1 MALIIG
7 KTGLKKMY
15 KPEIITNA
23 EYHGRKTH
31 ISSTGVRTFKKNKKQ
46 FEYGL
51 THELVK
57 QTKAMADGT
66 AVHSFFL
73 ERDKFDTDFA
83 IKPADMRLNT
93 KAGKEWALEQKD
105 KIIID
110 SELGNN
116 LYEMEKSFM
125 DSPAKMIYN
134 ENMGGQT
141 ELSYFWDDLGLV
153 KGKCRPDWIDG
164 HGEIVV
170 DLKTT
175 TDASPR
181 GFQKSISSWGYHLQ
195 LGWYMRGLQKLG
207 FDTYD
212 FIFIAIEKTPP
223 FSVGVYRADR
233 EMINHAMQ
241 ELDKLVPEIDN
252 ALQTNEFPD
261 YTPEITSIGLPPWMI
276 DKKEKPDYDPNLD
289 GEVQLY

>member
-1 MALIIG
+1 
-7 KTGLKKMY
+7 MY

-31 ISSTGVRTFKKNKKQ
+31 LSSTNIRTFKKNKKQ

-66 AVHSFFL
+66 AVHAFFL
-73 ERDKFDTDFA
+73 ERDKFDTDFV

-93 KAGKEWALEQKD
+93 KAGKEWAIEQKD

-116 LYEMEKSFM
+116 LYEMEKSFI
-125 DSPAKMIYN
+125 DSPAKLIYDIK
-134 ENMGGQT
+134 GQT
-141 ELSYFWDDLGLV
+141 ELSYFWDDLGTI
-153 KGKCRPDWIDG
+153 KGKCRPDWISDDG
-164 HGEIVV
+164 SIVV
-170 DLKTT
+170 DVKTT

-181 GFQKSISSWGYHLQ
+181 GFQKSISTWGYYLQ
-195 LGWYMRGLQKLG
+195 LGWYLRGLRKLG
-207 FDTYD
+207 LPAKQ
-212 FIFIAIEKTPP
+212 FIFIAIEKTAP
-223 FSVGVYRADR
+223 FCVGVYRADQ
-233 EMINHAMQ
+233 EMINYAMK
-241 ELDKLVPEIDN
+241 ELDQLMPEI
-252 ALQTNEFPD
+252 QTAMVSNEFPD

-276 DKKEKPDYDPNLD
+276 DKKEQQPEHE
-289 GEVQLY
+289 EVELY

>member
-1 MALIIG
+1 
-7 KTGLKKMY
+7 
-15 KPEIITNA
+15 
-23 EYHGRKTH
+23 
-31 ISSTGVRTFKKNKKQ
+31 
-46 FEYGL
+46 
-51 THELVK
+51 
-57 QTKAMADGT
+57 
-66 AVHSFFL
+66 
-73 ERDKFDTDFA
+73 
-83 IKPADMRLNT
+83 MRLNT

-153 KGKCRPDWIDG
+153 KGCRPDWIDG

-181 GFQKSISSWGYHLQ
+181 EVFKNLSQAG
-195 LGWYMRGLQKLG
+195 
-207 FDTYD
+207 
-212 FIFIAIEKTPP
+212 AI
-223 FSVGVYRADR
+223 
-233 EMINHAMQ
+233 IC
-241 ELDKLVPEIDN
+241 
-252 ALQTNEFPD
+252 
-261 YTPEITSIGLPPWMI
+261 
-276 DKKEKPDYDPNLD
+276 NLD
-289 GEVQLY
+289 GT